1 MTVIPHGLSNGGFVR
16 DLTDTLCADAVPLDR
31 IAAEVGTPAYVY
43 NARAMR
49 RAYRTLEAA
58 LAAMPVTVCYAVKA
72 NANLAVI
79 RIFGELGAG
88 ADVVSVGEMRR
99 ALAAGIPAA
108 RIVFSGVGKTEAE
121 LAAAVEAGIGQV
133 NVESTGEL
141 RRLSAVADAKQRT
154 VDIAIRVNPDV
165 DAGTLKEI
173 TTGTANDKFGIAID
187 RVPAVF
193 ELAARLPGLA
203 LRGVAVHIG
212 SQIVDLQP
220 YHNAYRRIA
229 DLVGRLRGDGHV
241 IDHID
246 LGGGLAIPYD
256 REPRVDAAAFAAV
269 VRETLGSLGCH
280 MTIEPGRYLVG
291 SAGVLLARVVEW
303 KEDLARPFLVLDAA
317 MNDLMRPAL
326 YKAYHPIVA
335 VRGDTGEVT
344 AEVDVVGPIC
354 ESTDVFARARALPHL
369 KAGSLVAI
377 GAAGAYGATLSSE
390 YNSRPLVPEVLV
402 DGDRVAVVRKRPSF
416 EEMVGL
422 ERLPPWMEDSPAAD
436 RPPDPE
442 LPNAEF
448 PNAEL
453 PNAERAAE

>member
-16 DLTDTLCADAVPLDR
+16 DLSDTLCVDAIPLDR

-49 RAYRTLEAA
+49 LAYRTLETA
-58 LAAMPVTVCYAVKA
+58 LAALPITVCYAVKA

-79 RIFGELGAG
+79 RIFRDLGAG

-99 ALAAGIPAA
+99 ALAAGVPAE
-108 RIVFSGVGKTEAE
+108 RIVFSGVGKTDAE
-121 LAAAVEAGIGQV
+121 LAAAVDAGIGQV
-133 NVESTGEL
+133 NVESSGEL
-141 RRLSAVADAKQRT
+141 KRLNALAEVRQRRVE
-154 VDIAIRVNPDV
+154 IALRVNPDV

-173 TTGTANDKFGIAID
+173 TTGTADDKFGIAID

-193 ELAARLPGLA
+193 ELAAKLPGVS

-229 DLVGRLRGDGHV
+229 DLVHQLRDEGHI
-241 IDHID
+241 IDHVD

-256 REPRVDAAAFAAV
+256 REPRVDATAFAAV
-269 VRETLGSLGCH
+269 VRETLGALGCR

-291 SAGVLLARVVEW
+291 SAGVMLARVVEW
-303 KEDLARPFLVLDAA
+303 KEDLARPFLILDAG

-335 VRGDTGEVT
+335 VHGDTGDVT
-344 AEVDVVGPIC
+344 VDVDVVGPIC
-354 ESTDVFARARALPHL
+354 ESTDRFARGRAMPRL

-377 GAAGAYGATLSSE
+377 GAAGAYGAALSSE

-402 DGDRVAVVRKRPSF
+402 DGSRVAVVRKRPSF

-422 ERLPPWMEDSPAAD
+422 ESLPPWMEDSPAAD
-436 RPPDPE
+436 RPPT
-442 LPNAEF
+442 
-448 PNAEL
+448 AEL
-453 PNAERAAE
+453 PEPDRAAE